1 MIQIRS
7 LILIKLQR
15 INGGELFE
23 RVIDDDFELTEKVC
37 TIFMRQI
44 CEGVQYMHE
53 KFIMH
58 LDMKPENILCV
69 TRTGNR
75 IKLIDFGL
83 ARRFDPNKTLQ
94 VMFGTPDFAAPEVLS
109 YERVTPAA
117 DMWSV
122 GVICYVL
129 LSGLSPFMGNSDL
142 ETMTNVTKAIYDF
155 DDEAFDPISN
165 EAKDFI
171 SKLLVKDPTK
181 RLKPNECLNHKWLG
195 TKTKMGKTT
204 QLSKTKLKK
213 YVVRRR
219 WQKAVTAIMALSR
232 MGANLSLAPPHGAGA
247 ELVRRFSGGHHQT
260 GPVKTSSSSTKTTT
274 TKTSSI
280 NSKTS
285 TKSATGGAPK
295 TTSSS
300 STSSTATKNKTSST
314 TGNRSNVIAPKP
326 PTIVNNRT
334 IISTSKS
341 SGTTSAGLTG
351 SPSSYTSSLSP
362 TSTLGSRF
370 KTSSSSSS
378 VSSTTTSYRLASS
391 TSPQSTTG
399 TTPRRRF

>member
-1 MIQIRS
+1 MHQI
-7 LILIKLQR
+7 I
-15 INGGELFE
+15 
-23 RVIDDDFELTEKVC
+23 
-37 TIFMRQI
+37 
-44 CEGVQYMHE
+44 EGVLYMHE

-83 ARRFDPNKTLQ
+83 ARRYDPNRTLQ

-142 ETMTNVTKAIYDF
+142 ETMTNVTRAIYDF
-155 DDEAFDPISN
+155 DDDSFDPISD

-171 SKLLVKDPTK
+171 SKLLIKDPTK
-181 RLKPNECLNHKWLG
+181 RLKPNECLNHKWLA
-195 TKTKMGKTT
+195 KTPVRKGKVQ
-204 QLSKTKLKK
+204 QLDKTKLKK

-232 MGANLSLAPPHGAGA
+232 MGANLSLTGAK
-247 ELVRRFSGGHHQT
+247 RD
-260 GPVKTSSSSTKTTT
+260 PSSHSVST
-274 TKTSSI
+274 TKST
-280 NSKTS
+280 SKTS
-285 TKSATGGAPK
+285 TSTSTSSAKSKTKPTTAPATRTIRVTTISSSNNSSSKTPPSTTTLSSNRNSSITTRAPQQVTTSTSPAVSRTTALNS

-300 STSSTATKNKTSST
+300 LSSSQANSRFAPSPTTPSRTSASTSTSSSYRIHSST
-314 TGNRSNVIAPKP
+314 
-326 PTIVNNRT
+326 
-334 IISTSKS
+334 
-341 SGTTSAGLTG
+341 L
-351 SPSSYTSSLSP
+351 
-362 TSTLGSRF
+362 
-370 KTSSSSSS
+370 
-378 VSSTTTSYRLASS
+378 STT
-391 TSPQSTTG
+391 
-399 TTPRRRF
+399 RRKF

>member
-1 MIQIRS
+1 MGRFAPIRTNSGRLSIDNWRLLIEFHSILS
-7 LILIKLQR
+7 LQKHTFR

-53 KFIMH
+53 KYIMH

-83 ARRFDPNKTLQ
+83 ARRYDPNRMLQ

-155 DDEAFDPISN
+155 DDESFEPISE

-171 SKLLVKDPTK
+171 AKLLIKDPTK
-181 RLKPNECLNHKWLG
+181 RLKPSECLNHKWLA
-195 TKTKMGKTT
+195 KTKVGKTT

-232 MGANLSLAPPHGAGA
+232 MGANLSLTGGAATGVGA
-247 ELVRRFSGGHHQT
+247 KPAATSSRLSQSSPGSNTSGTKCSRTTQAKKSSTSTTSSSSSIRLPNISNNRMIISTNSTKTTTSSGTAGNSTPATQA
-260 GPVKTSSSSTKTTT
+260 GRLKTSSSSK
-274 TKTSSI
+274 
-280 NSKTS
+280 
-285 TKSATGGAPK
+285 
-295 TTSSS
+295 SSS
-300 STSSTATKNKTSST
+300 STSSTTSSYRVSGS
-314 TGNRSNVIAPKP
+314 TGAVAAARK
-326 PTIVNNRT
+326 
-334 IISTSKS
+334 
-341 SGTTSAGLTG
+341 
-351 SPSSYTSSLSP
+351 
-362 TSTLGSRF
+362 RF
-370 KTSSSSSS
+370 
-378 VSSTTTSYRLASS
+378 
-391 TSPQSTTG
+391 Q
-399 TTPRRRF
+399 